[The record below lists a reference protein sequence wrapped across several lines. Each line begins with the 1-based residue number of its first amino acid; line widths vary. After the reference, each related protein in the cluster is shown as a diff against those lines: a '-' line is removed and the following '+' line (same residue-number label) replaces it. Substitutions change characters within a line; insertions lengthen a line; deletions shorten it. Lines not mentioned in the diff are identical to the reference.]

1 MFQANTVIFSSSGK
15 SAVEIKR
22 DNGDG
27 TFATVMFTSSPNGGL
42 VFQRADYVTPEIKI
56 ASILNDDLTNSD

>member
-1 MFQANTVIFSSSGK
+1 MFQANTIIFSSSGK

-27 TFATVMFTSSPNGGL
+27 TFATVRFSSGPNGGFV
-42 VFQRADYVTPEIKI
+42 VFQCAEYVTPEIKI
-56 ASILNDDLTNSD
+56 ASILNDDLTN

>member
-27 TFATVMFTSSPNGGL
+27 TFATVRFSSDPKNGGF
-42 VFQRADYVTPEIKI
+42 VFQCAEYVTPEIKI
-56 ASILNDDLTNSD
+56 ASILNDDLTN